1 MLIGTQICFAPE
13 GRGLMEKEAAAP
25 TSQTKAAKSA
35 LSSNTD
41 GHLWHK
47 IKGGGG
53 RVVSKGTKWSP

>member
-1 MLIGTQICFAPE
+1 
-13 GRGLMEKEAAAP
+13 MEKEAAAP

-47 IKGGGG
+47 IKGEGG